1 MTNMSKKKILIF
13 DDDKTILEVITI
25 IFEENGYQVE
35 ISETSHDILEKVTQF
50 QPDVILMD
58 NWIPNIGGV
67 EATRLLK
74 SHEKFNKIPVIYVT
88 ANNDIVALAE
98 QAQADDYVA
107 KPFNLDDLEGKVAKY
122 LEA

>member
-1 MTNMSKKKILIF
+1 MSKKKILIF

-35 ISETSHDILEKVTQF
+35 ISETSHDILEKVAQF

-58 NWIPNIGGV
+58 NWIPKIGGV
-67 EATRLLK
+67 EATKLLK
-74 SHEKFNKIPVIYVT
+74 NNEEFKNIPVIYVT

-98 QAQADDYVA
+98 EAQADDYVA
-107 KPFNLDDLEGKVAKY
+107 KPFNLVDLEDKVAQYIK
-122 LEA
+122 

>member
-1 MTNMSKKKILIF
+1 MSKKKILIF
-13 DDDKTILEVITI
+13 DDDTTILEVITI

-35 ISETSHDILEKVTQF
+35 ISETSHDILERVSQF

-58 NWIPNIGGV
+58 NWIPKIGGV

-74 SHEKFNKIPVIYVT
+74 NHEEFKNIPVIYVT

-107 KPFNLDDLEGKVAKY
+107 KPFNLEDLEDKVAKY
-122 LEA
+122 LQEA

>member
-1 MTNMSKKKILIF
+1 MSKKKILIF

-35 ISETSHDILEKVTQF
+35 ISETSHDILEKVEQF

-58 NWIPNIGGV
+58 NWIPKIGGV

-74 SHEKFNKIPVIYVT
+74 NHQEFKNIPVIYVT
-88 ANNDIVALAE
+88 ANNDIIALAKE
-98 QAQADDYVA
+98 AQADDYVA
-107 KPFNLDDLEGKVAKY
+107 KPFNLEDLEDKVAQY
-122 LEA
+122 LQ

>member
-1 MTNMSKKKILIF
+1 MSKKKILIF
-13 DDDKTILEVITI
+13 DDDTTILEVITI

-35 ISETSHDILEKVTQF
+35 ISETSHDILEKVAQY

-58 NWIPNIGGV
+58 NWIPKIGGV
-67 EATRLLK
+67 EATKLLK
-74 SHEKFNKIPVIYVT
+74 NHEEFKNIPVIYVT

-107 KPFNLDDLEGKVAKY
+107 KPFNLEDLEDKVEKY
-122 LEA
+122 LKEKV